1 MDTKKLNILV
11 SLTVNDGNYQ
21 TAQAKAA
28 QETARR
34 LGVNVEV
41 IFADNDAIN
50 QSQQLLKAIQSPPGS
65 RPTVIMFE
73 PVGTGLTNVAKA
85 AVAAGMGW
93 VVLNRDVDNLTELRR
108 GNNLPVFSLSSNHVE
123 IGRIQ
128 GHQLNKVLPGGGS
141 VLCVQGPATSA
152 AAQQRTAGM
161 KETMNKNIN
170 VRYMFGHWTEDSA
183 HATVSSWLR
192 LPTSR
197 EAPLHVV
204 IAQNDFM
211 AMGARNACAE
221 INTADKAKWSGLR
234 FLGVDGL
241 TDHGQAWVH
250 NGMLAATV
258 VNPTNANLAL
268 EMLVKAVQ
276 AGVQPPEKTLTQPT
290 SFPSIDQIRPLI

>member
-21 TAQAKAA
+21 TAEAKAS

-41 IFADNDAIN
+41 IFAENDAIN

-65 RPTVIMFE
+65 RPSVIMFE
-73 PVGTGLTNVAKA
+73 PVGTGMTNVAKA

-93 VVLNRDVDNLTELRR
+93 VVLNRDVDDLTELRR
-108 GNNLPVFSLSSNHVE
+108 NCKLPVFSVSSDHVE

-128 GHQLNKVLPGGGS
+128 GLQLNKILPNGGS

-152 AAQQRTAGM
+152 AAQKRTSGM
-161 KETMNKNIN
+161 KETMNKNLN

-197 EAPLHVV
+197 EAPMHVV
-204 IAQNDFM
+204 IAQNDLM
-211 AMGARNACAE
+211 AMGARNACLE
-221 INTADKAKWSGLR
+221 IHTADKAKWSAMR

-241 TDHGQAWVH
+241 ADHGQAWVH
-250 NGMLAATV
+250 SGMLVATV
-258 VNPTNANLAL
+258 VNPTNSNVAI

-276 AGVQPPEKTLTQPT
+276 TGALPQERTMTQPT
-290 SFPSIDQIRPLI
+290 SFPPLGQLRPAI

>member
-1 MDTKKLNILV
+1 MEARKLRVLV
-11 SLTVNDGNYQ
+11 SLTVNDGDYQ
-21 TAQAKAA
+21 SAQAKAA
-28 QETARR
+28 QDAARR
-34 LGVNVEV
+34 LGVDAE
-41 IFADNDAIN
+41 ILFAENDAIN
-50 QSQQLLKAIQSPPGS
+50 QSQQLLKAIQSSPGT
-65 RPTVIMFE
+65 RPDAIMFE
-73 PVGTGLTNVAKA
+73 PVGTGLINVAKA

-93 VVLNRDVDNLTELRR
+93 VVLNRDVDNLAELRR
-108 GNNLPVFSLSSNHVE
+108 DNKLPVFSISSNHFE

-128 GHQLNKVLPGGGS
+128 GHQLSHLLPNGGA

-161 KETMNKNIN
+161 KETMGKNLN

-183 HATVSSWLR
+183 HAVVSSWLR

-197 EAPLHVV
+197 EAALQVV

-211 AMGARNACAE
+211 AMGARKACGEVSA
-221 INTADKAKWSGLR
+221 TDKQKWSTLR

-241 TDHGQAWVH
+241 PDHGQVWVQ

-268 EMLVKAVQ
+268 EMLTRAVQ
-276 AGVQPPEKTLTQPT
+276 NGVQPAEKTLTQPT
-290 SFPSIDQIRPLI
+290 SYPPMDRLKPVL

>member
-1 MDTKKLNILV
+1 MDAKKLNILI

-21 TAQAKAA
+21 TAQARTA

-41 IFADNDAIN
+41 IFADNDAIT
-50 QSQQLLKAIQSPPGS
+50 QSQQLLKAIQSPSAS
-65 RPTVIMFE
+65 RPNVIMFE

-85 AVAAGMGW
+85 AVAVDMGW
-93 VVLNRDVDNLTELRR
+93 VVLNRDVDNLTELRCD
-108 GNNLPVFSLSSNHVE
+108 NKLPVFSLSSNHVE

-128 GHQLNKVLPGGGS
+128 GHQLNKLLPKGGA

-161 KETMNKNIN
+161 KETMNKNMN

-197 EAPLHVV
+197 EAPLNVV
-204 IAQNDFM
+204 AAQNDFM
-211 AMGARNACAE
+211 AMGARNAYTE
-221 INTADKAKWSGLR
+221 INAADKAKWSALR

-241 TDHGQAWVH
+241 PDHGQAWVH
-250 NGMLAATV
+250 SGMLVATI

-268 EMLVKAVQ
+268 EMLVKAAQ
-276 AGVQPPEKTLTQPT
+276 TGVQPPEKTLTQPT
-290 SFPSIDQIRPLI
+290 SFPPLEQLRPAI